1 MLDGLKDEVDFFEI
15 FGIAKPLKCS
25 QWQLPMVKSNHEMKT
40 DLELLI
46 TAFAD
51 FKKHILEVFAT
62 LIETNQSNDLR
73 DTKYLH
79 NIITNLQNVSKSKD
93 QIVNHLG
100 NDLKTLKDQL
110 SVNESNIEIHG
121 NTWKPVGSISHKN
134 HIHKTQAE
142 NSYWDIK
149 TFNRFTPLAPDIH
162 KPNKDDTTESNVDNI
177 TNSSITNNRNN
188 ASETKR
194 WKKSR
199 KVSDYVTTPY
209 FVSRQQQQQHQQNRL
224 FFNNYPKNDMR
235 YKKVLPVNT
244 FYCDITQSGRK
255 AHIFGTSMV
264 SKKMLKQKKASTIN
278 SKELLHLFKTLE
290 VPP

>member
-1 MLDGLKDEVDFFEI
+1 MLDGLKNEVDFFEI

-40 DLELLI
+40 DLQLLI

-73 DTKYLH
+73 DAKYLH
-79 NIITNLQNVSKSKD
+79 NIITNLQNVRKSKD

-110 SVNESNIEIHG
+110 SVNESNIEMHG

-142 NSYWDIK
+142 TRIGTLKLSIDLLCWLQIYINLIK
-149 TFNRFTPLAPDIH
+149 MIQRKITSIISLIAVLP
-162 KPNKDDTTESNVDNI
+162 TTEIIHRRPKDER
-177 TNSSITNNRNN
+177 NRG
-188 ASETKR
+188 K
-194 WKKSR
+194 
-199 KVSDYVTTPY
+199 
-209 FVSRQQQQQHQQNRL
+209 
-224 FFNNYPKNDMR
+224 
-235 YKKVLPVNT
+235 
-244 FYCDITQSGRK
+244 
-255 AHIFGTSMV
+255 
-264 SKKMLKQKKASTIN
+264 
-278 SKELLHLFKTLE
+278 
-290 VPP
+290 